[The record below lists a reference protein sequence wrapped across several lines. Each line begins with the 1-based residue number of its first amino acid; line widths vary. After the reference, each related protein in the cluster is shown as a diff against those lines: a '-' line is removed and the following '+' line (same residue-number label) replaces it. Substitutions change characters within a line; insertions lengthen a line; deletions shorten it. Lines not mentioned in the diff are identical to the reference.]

1 MHFFIRFEIYF
12 KKEKNLNKND
22 GSKWLNIN
30 NEHLF
35 LFFYSEKC
43 RKKTDEFS
51 PKWEQLYQAVP
62 EENKT
67 KSNSSFPKKKR
78 DQKYMTLNTF
88 SSQIH
93 YFYVLFLQYH
103 HKINPMT
110 GILYGN
116 LLKSH
121 SNSPLAQ
128 PAGHIVY
135 CNTSTFEH

>member
-1 MHFFIRFEIYF
+1 MYLQKCIKYEQLENEQWENEQFSKVSKSIFVQYFNEIHNG
-12 KKEKNLNKND
+12 KGSMPTINKNT
-22 GSKWLNIN
+22 GYKWSNIN

-88 SSQIH
+88 
-93 YFYVLFLQYH
+93 
-103 HKINPMT
+103 
-110 GILYGN
+110 
-116 LLKSH
+116 
-121 SNSPLAQ
+121 
-128 PAGHIVY
+128 
-135 CNTSTFEH
+135 